1 MGTDTVK
8 SYAFAKKSYSR
19 KKADLWHNKT
29 DKSSGGCADM
39 AAGQNCAKNPY
50 P

>member
-1 MGTDTVK
+1 MDIVK

-19 KKADLWHNKT
+19 KKAGLWHNKT
-29 DKSSGGCADM
+29 DKSSGSRTGM

-50 P
+50 A